1 MVGSRL
7 TWCPIL
13 YIKEPSTP
21 SESLICIAPVHAV
34 IVKPLMDTSW
44 LPAASTSRLY
54 RIDLKAKQNKLVHHI
69 SSVKGVVTHQ

>member
-13 YIKEPSTP
+13 YTKEPSTP
-21 SESLICIAPVHAV
+21 SESFICIAPVHAV

-54 RIDLKAKQNKLVHHI
+54 
-69 SSVKGVVTHQ
+69 